1 MQPKSSK
8 QYLKTSEMLV
18 SNWWCSKA
26 NDVIFQ
32 SCCEDQCSSAL
43 NLVLKPLGTSGS
55 AIWNQIAE
63 RLRAKLKVEQ
73 ATGKGQISGETVA
86 EIPKESS
93 QFWQAALPEGWD
105 LLTRQLSEWLPQ
117 SPYN

>member
-8 QYLKTSEMLV
+8 QYLKMSEMLV

-43 NLVLKPLGTSGS
+43 NLVLKPLD
-55 AIWNQIAE
+55 IWNQIAE

-86 EIPKESS
+86 EIPKSS
-93 QFWQAALPEGWD
+93 QFWQAALPEGWY
-105 LLTRQLSEWLPQ
+105 LLTRQLPEWLPQ